1 MAEIIK
7 PYGATKVKTIVGRG
21 ASSKGRACGRGHDG
35 QNSRSGGGVRLGF
48 EGGQMPLYR
57 RVARR
62 GFSNYPFKV
71 ENQAVSLATLDAV
84 FEDGQTVSDATL
96 REAGVIKG
104 NGTTAKILADGE
116 ITKKLTVEGVA
127 LSRKA
132 AEKIQAAG
140 GNVVVK

>member
-7 PYGATKVKTIVGRG
+7 PYGATKAKTIVGRG

-71 ENQAVSLATLDAV
+71 EAQAVSLSTLDAV
-84 FEDGQTVSDATL
+84 FEEGAVVSAETL
-96 REAGVIKG
+96 RESGVIKG
-104 NGTTAKILADGE
+104 KETVAKILASGE
-116 ITKKLTVEGVA
+116 ITKALIVEGVA
-127 LSRKA
+127 LSKKA
-132 AEKIQAAG
+132 AEKIEAAG
-140 GNVVVK
+140 GKVVVK

>member
-7 PYGATKVKTIVGRG
+7 PYGATKAKTIVGRG

-71 ENQAVSLATLDAV
+71 EAQAVSLSTLDAV
-84 FEDGQTVSDATL
+84 FEEGAVVSAETL
-96 REAGVIKG
+96 RESGVIKG
-104 NGTTAKILADGE
+104 KETVAKILASGE
-116 ITKKLTVEGVA
+116 ITKALTVEGVA
-127 LSRKA
+127 LSKKA
-132 AEKIQAAG
+132 AEKIEAAG
-140 GNVVVK
+140 GKVVVK

>member
-7 PYGATKVKTIVGRG
+7 PYGATKAKVIVGRG

-84 FEDGQTVSDATL
+84 YEDGQVVSNETL
-96 REAGVIKG
+96 HELGVIKG
-104 NGTTAKILADGE
+104 KNTTAKILASGE

-127 LSRKA
+127 LSAKA
-132 AEKIQAAG
+132 AEKITAAG

>member
-7 PYGATKVKTIVGRG
+7 PYGATKAKTIVGRV

-71 ENQAVSLATLDAV
+71 EAQAVSLSTLDAV
-84 FEDGQTVSDATL
+84 FEEGAVVSAETL
-96 REAGVIKG
+96 RESGVIKG
-104 NGTTAKILADGE
+104 KETVAKILASGE
-116 ITKKLTVEGVA
+116 ITKALTVEGVA
-127 LSRKA
+127 LSKKA
-132 AEKIQAAG
+132 AEKIEAAG
-140 GNVVVK
+140 GKVVVK